1 MLILIITITPQKEV
15 KIAFVFNRNNEL
27 IKEWNSITEIKN
39 LLITYN
45 ILFYYHNE
53 DIKFID
59 YYLDNLKTM
68 FNNLSITNNTD
79 IQFIINFIV
88 SDLDNFIVNLES
100 HININIHLLENNK
113 KLIFT

>member
-1 MLILIITITPQKEV
+1 ME
-15 KIAFVFNRNNEL
+15 NNIDE
-27 IKEWNSITEIKN
+27 KTEIKN

-100 HININIHLLENNK
+100 HINIIKIESSNNIYKINETLE
-113 KLIFT
+113 IFLETKFQQTQ